1 MKLAQILPV
10 ALLLTNCAAQD
21 STTAPVAAPN
31 PANAG
36 SSPAASS
43 GSNPEAPPGV
53 TVPVMP
59 EGIAIAGGQRVV
71 LKALAK
77 GVQIYACKAKE
88 GAASAYEWTLK
99 APEAEL
105 FDDKGQKIG
114 KHYGGPTW
122 EAADGSKVVGKLK
135 TKVDAPEPSAI
146 PWLLLEAKSTEGVGV
161 LSKVTNIQR
170 VATVGGKAPG
180 GGCDAAHANA
190 ETRVDYSAT
199 YYMYGP

>member
-1 MKLAQILPV
+1 MKPAQILPV
-10 ALLLTNCAAQD
+10 ALLLTSCAAQD
-21 STTAPVAAPN
+21 STSAPVATPN
-31 PANAG
+31 TGP
-36 SSPAASS
+36 SPAVSVA
-43 GSNPEAPPGV
+43 SNPEAPPGV
-53 TVPVMP
+53 TVPAIP
-59 EGIAIAGGQRVV
+59 EAIAIPAGQRVL

-88 GAASAYEWTLK
+88 GAASSYEWTLK

-135 TKVDAPEPSAI
+135 TKVDAPEPTAI
-146 PWLLLEAKSTEGVGV
+146 PWLLLETKSTEGVGV

-170 VATVGGKAPG
+170 VATVGGKAPSS
-180 GGCDAAHANA
+180 GCDAAHANA
-190 ETRVDYSAT
+190 ETRIDYTAT